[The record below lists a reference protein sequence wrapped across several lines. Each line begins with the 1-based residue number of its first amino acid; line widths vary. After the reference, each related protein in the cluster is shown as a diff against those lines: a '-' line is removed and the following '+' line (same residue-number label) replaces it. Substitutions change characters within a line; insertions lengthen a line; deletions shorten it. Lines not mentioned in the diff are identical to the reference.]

1 MNYKK
6 LAIWLGI
13 PLAMIVVWA
22 LVVYLPIEAGTKKK
36 QTMINA
42 ILKERKDM
50 ETNIMT
56 MSRQMQTQEN
66 ARKAYNEFLAQT
78 PSIDRMPGFIGGL
91 VRDARSKGM
100 AVGSLNGNYNS
111 LDAANKGIV
120 NPVFEMSLKG
130 GFLDMGKFLETIS
143 NKTAFKGV
151 QKARIA
157 FDEKDN
163 AVLAGR
169 FVIEFKALKGRPGE
183 GK

>member
-22 LVVYLPIEAGTKKK
+22 LVVYLPIDAGAKKK
-36 QTMINA
+36 QSMINA

-50 ETNIMT
+50 ETSIMT
-56 MSRQMQTQEN
+56 MSQQVQTQDN

-78 PSIDRMPGFIGGL
+78 PSIDRMPGFISGL
-91 VRDARSKGM
+91 LRDARSKGM
-100 AVGSLNGNYNS
+100 AVGNLNGNYNS
-111 LDAANKGIV
+111 LDSAHRGIV
-120 NPVFEMSLKG
+120 NPVFEMNIKG
-130 GFLDMGKFLETIS
+130 EFLDMGKFLEEIS

-157 FDEKDN
+157 FDDKDN
-163 AVLAGR
+163 TILAGR
-169 FVIEFKALKGRPGE
+169 FVVEFKALKGRPGE